1 MNSEIYQFESSN
13 IYEYRFKSL
22 GKRIIT
28 KVVQFAP
35 LNIQGYY
42 NLGFG
47 DLLDNGLID
56 DNIES
61 NNNDL
66 KKVISTIGAILFNFL
81 QQNPGI
87 KVFFHGS
94 NQQRTKVYGLIIK
107 RNYKELKN
115 NYVITSLL
123 KIDGILVEMPFEFD
137 DSKNYLGFFIKLNS

>member
-47 DLLDNGLID
+47 DLLENGLID

-66 KKVISTIGAILFNFL
+66 KNSC
-81 QQNPGI
+81 
-87 KVFFHGS
+87 
-94 NQQRTKVYGLIIK
+94 
-107 RNYKELKN
+107 
-115 NYVITSLL
+115 VITSLL

-137 DSKNYLGFFIKLNS
+137 DSKNCLGFFIKLNS

>member
-1 MNSEIYQFESSN
+1 LNSEIYEFESSN

-66 KKVISTIGAILFNFL
+66 K
-81 QQNPGI
+81 
-87 KVFFHGS
+87 
-94 NQQRTKVYGLIIK
+94 
-107 RNYKELKN
+107 N
-115 NYVITSLL
+115 NYEITSLL
-123 KIDGILVEMPFEFD
+123 KIDGILVEIPFDLD
-137 DSKNYLGFFIKLNS
+137 DSKNYFGFFIKLNS

>member
-1 MNSEIYQFESSN
+1 MNSEVYEFESSN

-35 LNIQGYY
+35 LTVQGYY
-42 NLGFG
+42 NLGIG
-47 DLLDNGLID
+47 DLQENGLID

-81 QQNPGI
+81 YQNPGV

-94 NQQRTKVYGLIIK
+94 NQQRTKVYRLIIK
-107 RNYKELKN
+107 RYCNKLKD
-115 NYVITSLL
+115 NYVITSLV
-123 KIDGILVEMPFEFD
+123 KIDGKLIEIPFDFD
-137 DSKNYLGFFIKLNS
+137 DSKNYFGFFIKLNS